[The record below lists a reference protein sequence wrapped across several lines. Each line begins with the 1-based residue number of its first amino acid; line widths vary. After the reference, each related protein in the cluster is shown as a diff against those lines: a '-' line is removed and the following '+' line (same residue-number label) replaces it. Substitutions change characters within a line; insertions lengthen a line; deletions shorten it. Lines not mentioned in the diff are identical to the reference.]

1 MLSLDKILLILKD
14 GEWQSIQSISESINV
29 PQDKM
34 THIIGFL
41 TEFDFIQLD
50 NTQKK
55 VKLQPP
61 LFKFINELA
70 RIEQETA

>member
-14 GEWQSIQSISESINV
+14 GNWHSIQSISESINV

-70 RIEQETA
+70 RLEQETA

>member
-14 GEWQSIQSISESINV
+14 GEWHGIQALSEYINV

-34 THIIGFL
+34 AHIIGFL

-50 NTQKK
+50 DTQKK

-61 LFKFINELA
+61 LFKFINELS
-70 RIEQETA
+70 RLKQETA

>member
-14 GEWQSIQSISESINV
+14 GNWHTIQSISESINV

-50 NTQKK
+50 GTQKK

-61 LFKFINELA
+61 LLKFINEMSRL
-70 RIEQETA
+70 EQETA

>member
-1 MLSLDKILLILKD
+1 MLSLDKILFILKD

-61 LFKFINELA
+61 LFKFINELS
-70 RIEQETA
+70 RLEQETT

>member
-14 GEWQSIQSISESINV
+14 GNWHSIQALSENINI
-29 PQDKM
+29 PQNKL
-34 THIIGFL
+34 THIIDFL

-50 NTQKK
+50 DTQKK
-55 VKLQPP
+55 AKLQKP

-70 RIEQETA
+70 RLEQETT